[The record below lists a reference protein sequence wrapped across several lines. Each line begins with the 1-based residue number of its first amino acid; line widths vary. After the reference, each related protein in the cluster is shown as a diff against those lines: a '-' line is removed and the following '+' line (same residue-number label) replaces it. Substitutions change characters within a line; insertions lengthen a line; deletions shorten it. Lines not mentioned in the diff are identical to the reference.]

1 MRFAIPIVVFVA
13 LCLGSIQA
21 NAASCSGFVVIK
33 SYDADASTVEI
44 AYTKGKEREYFPKP
58 EGTPRDRSK
67 IPSPCRGKV
76 KKETQLAVKAT
87 GGKMS
92 ITQVRSNYEGKM
104 KNDTDDA
111 SWLPNKLNQLIADK
125 TTVVAVMRPMGP
137 GRDAPLGIT
146 TIYLPADEEDLAEI
160 KRIEDQAVDE

>member
-76 KKETQLAVKAT
+76 KKQTQFVVKPK
-87 GGKMS
+87 GGKMT
-92 ITQVRSNYEGKM
+92 ITQVRSNFAGKM
-104 KNDTDDA
+104 LNDMDDA
-111 SWLPNKLNQLIADK
+111 SWLPNQLKQLITAE
-125 TTVVAVMRPMGP
+125 TTVVVLIRPGL
-137 GRDAPLGIT
+137 GKDAPLGIT
-146 TIYLPADEEDLAEI
+146 TIYVPITDEERAEI
-160 KRIEDQAVDE
+160 KRIEDDAEDI